1 MSPPAV
7 NSSVNRST
15 KLPGT
20 GLRVAVAM
28 SGGVDS
34 SVAAGLLVEQ
44 GYDVIGMMMRLWS
57 EPGNGNRA
65 PQNRCCTPEQ
75 MEDARRVAEKLQIP
89 FYVLDVQDYF
99 YKKVVEY
106 FITGHD
112 QGNTPNPCI
121 ECNRVIRFDYLFK
134 HALSLGVDF
143 LATGHYAQIRQSSDG
158 YHLLESADKNKDQ
171 SYVLHVLGQY
181 ELARVLFPIGEFK
194 KNQVRELAQQLT
206 IPTANK
212 SESMDLCF
220 LKDGDYRRFLRENSQ
235 QMENPGPIL
244 GTDGTV
250 LGSHSGLSNYTI
262 GQRKGLQIVA
272 DDPMYVLRKNRDRN
286 TLVVAKRV
294 ELYLDFLQCNDVNWV
309 SSQAPQSPFP
319 ARVKIRYRAEAA
331 AAIVTPLGSNQAIVR
346 FDKPVFGITAGQ
358 GAVFYVDEE
367 CVGGGIILNEECP

>member
-1 MSPPAV
+1 MSSLSA
-7 NSSVNRST
+7 NLSANKST
-15 KLPGT
+15 NLPGA
-20 GLRVAVAM
+20 GRRVAVAM

-75 MEDARRVAEKLQIP
+75 MEDARRVAEKLRIP

-99 YKKVVEY
+99 YKKVVQY
-106 FITGHD
+106 FIEGHD

-121 ECNRVIRFDYLFK
+121 ECNRVIRFDYLFNQ
-134 HALSLGVDF
+134 ALSLGVDY

-158 YHLLESADKNKDQ
+158 YHLMESVDKNKDQ

-181 ELARVLFPIGEFK
+181 ELARVLFPIGKFK
-194 KNQVRELAQQLT
+194 KNQVRELAQHLD
-206 IPTANK
+206 IPIANK

-235 QMENPGPIL
+235 LMETPGPIK

-262 GQRKGLQIVA
+262 GQRKGLQIIA
-272 DDPMYVLRKNRDRN
+272 NRPMYVLRKDRDQN
-286 TLVVAKRV
+286 SLVVASRV
-294 ELYLDFLQCNDVNWV
+294 ELNMDCLQCKRVNWV
-309 SSQAPQSPFP
+309 SNQAPQLPFP

-331 AAIVTPLGSNQAIVR
+331 AAMVTPLGSNQAIVR

-358 GAVFYVDEE
+358 GAVIYIDEE
-367 CVGGGIILNEECP
+367 CIGGGIIVNEECP